1 MLDQNDLEV
10 LQNMMENVVGSKIA
24 ESENLL
30 LEKMDRMQTNLS
42 NRIDKIDQR
51 LDSMQHDVNT
61 CRLEAGTLDLLLKR
75 IDRLESQVEEL
86 RARIE

>member
-1 MLDQNDLEV
+1 MMLDQNDLEV

-30 LEKMDRMQTNLS
+30 LEEMDRMQTNLS
-42 NRIDKIDQR
+42 NRMDKIDQH

-61 CRLEAGTLDLLLKR
+61 LGTLDLLLKR

-86 RARIE
+86 RARIA